1 MKSVENAAA
10 KWLGAGGAGDAAFL
24 GVAPL

>member
-10 KWLGAGGAGDAAFL
+10 AN
-24 GVAPL
+24 